1 MASVSI
7 AMATFNGSRFI
18 LEQLKS
24 LANQSHLP
32 DEVVISDDCSTDGT
46 VQLVEEFSK
55 QAPFKVRIVRN
66 ETNKGYR
73 DNFMQA
79 AGRCSSPIVAFCDQ
93 DDIWH
98 SDKISETLK
107 CFDDPS
113 VMLVHHNA
121 NLIDVNGRYLRLA
134 LENRMLKEK
143 LAPRFFAMG
152 FTEVFRRELLAFSSL
167 RDQSIDHQ
175 EPTEKMAHD
184 KWIFFL
190 AASFGKIVYLQ
201 KPLVDYRQH
210 ANNTYG
216 FKPDGF
222 LTRILKKINH
232 SVGTFPVVALFAERS
247 AKILSYAS
255 RNFSDDDMMRNR
267 LLQRS
272 ERFEKLEQ
280 WYRDRFMAYDANK
293 ILTRAAAWKRLLH
306 SGAYKPSDPWSFGVT
321 NLLADATFGVILGS
335 FFRRLQRPE
344 PTGSVKP
351 TGSVNC
357 PQIK

>member
-24 LANQSHLP
+24 VADQSHLP

-46 VQLVEEFSK
+46 LQLVEEFSK
-55 QAPFKVRIVRN
+55 QAPFKVRIIRN

-79 AGRCSSPIVAFCDQ
+79 AGLCTSPIVAFCDQ

-98 SDKISETLK
+98 TDKIAETLK
-107 CFDDPS
+107 CFDDPA

-121 NLIDVNGRYLRLA
+121 NLIDVNGLFIRLA
-134 LENRMLKEK
+134 LESRILKEK
-143 LAPRFFAMG
+143 LKPRYFAMG
-152 FTEVFRRELLAFSSL
+152 FTEVFRRELLAFSNL

-184 KWIFFL
+184 KWVFFL
-190 AASFGKIVYLQ
+190 AAAFGKIVYLENA
-201 KPLVDYRQH
+201 LVDYRQH
-210 ANNTYG
+210 PNNTYG

-222 LTRILKKINH
+222 LTRLLKKINH

-247 AKILSYAS
+247 ANILSSAS
-255 RNFSDDDMMRNR
+255 QDFPDGGSIRSR
-267 LLQRS
+267 LIQRS
-272 ERFEKLEQ
+272 ERFERLER
-280 WYRDRFMAYDANK
+280 WYRDRFMAYDNDN
-293 ILTRAAAWKRLLH
+293 ILERATAWRRLLY
-306 SGAYKPSDPWSFGVT
+306 SGAYKPSDPWSFGIV

-335 FFRRLQRPE
+335 LFRRLQRP
-344 PTGSVKP
+344 KP
-351 TGSVNC
+351 YRSRKLTTD
-357 PQIK
+357 